1 MTVRRLILKN
11 SKSLLLTNHNVAPYI
26 TVKNRDGSPPYPSF
40 PMRYVL
46 PSLLLTS
53 GHPHCVVLHHLFL
66 VSSGGTLL
74 PLWSF

>member
-1 MTVRRLILKN
+1 MTIRRLILKN
-11 SKSLLLTNHNVAPYI
+11 SKSLLLTNHNVAPNT

-40 PMRYVL
+40 P
-46 PSLLLTS
+46 SLLLTS
-53 GHPHCVVLHHLFL
+53 GHPHCVALHHLFL